1 MNDLYDNHWQYIKSS
16 WTMKLCVVFSV
27 LLHVFL
33 GYSLLLKMHQP
44 KPKPIPV
51 SVQVEFTSPPIPDS
65 DLKQADNA
73 PPPPPKKSE
82 PKKPEPKPEPPKKSE
97 PKKPEPKPVPPKKSE
112 PKKPE
117 PKPVPPKKSE
127 PKKPEP
133 KPEPPKPVEPPPEVV
148 AKPKEQ
154 GIQKEALPHILSAW
168 AALVQRK
175 VDQKWRMPGGVLLT
189 DANKEI
195 HISFWVNRDGK
206 ILGKPEIVK
215 SAADPRL
222 GEAGLKAIKLAE
234 PLPKLP
240 NEFTGNEQQVM
251 YVFTIKK

>member
-82 PKKPEPKPEPPKKSE
+82 PKKPEPKPEPPKKT
-97 PKKPEPKPVPPKKSE
+97 E